1 MNRGLLTGLLSTTSH
16 PTKLCENLGVL
27 LDAEK
32 FISLGEEIYA
42 RNLEFSISDRARIV
56 VLILNLEIGN
66 FRTSY
71 PRDFH

>member
-32 FISLGEEIYA
+32 FISLGEEIYT
-42 RNLEFSISDRARIV
+42 RETWS
-56 VLILNLEIGN
+56 
-66 FRTSY
+66 FRSVIE
-71 PRDFH
+71 HVS